1 MEQNNPARHVDS
13 RDARTLE
20 GETPHPTEPRD
31 TPDEIDV
38 EAPPDDPVN
47 AVSPSTSPS
56 RYSQRDI
63 DTGNTPLDEEMEML
77 IDPDIGRERVSTNPD
92 VLDLEDSWRVEGEE
106 PDFMDDPGT
115 TDMIESVEE
124 AEPYFPPTDPPLGRG
139 SGNAVSVRGGFSG
152 TSLQE
157 DDAGEDDP
165 LRVQGGDDEIA
176 ERVRYALEIDS
187 YTSDLNID
195 VEVVDGVAYLHGQVT
210 SLEDIDQAEQVA
222 GSVEGVEE
230 VEEDLEIV

>member
-1 MEQNNPARHVDS
+1 M
-13 RDARTLE
+13 
-20 GETPHPTEPRD
+20 
-31 TPDEIDV
+31 
-38 EAPPDDPVN
+38 
-47 AVSPSTSPS
+47 
-56 RYSQRDI
+56 
-63 DTGNTPLDEEMEML
+63 
-77 IDPDIGRERVSTNPD
+77 STNPD
-92 VLDLEDSWRVEGEE
+92 VLDLDDSWRVEGEE

-176 ERVRYALEIDS
+176 ERVRYALEIRR
-187 YTSDLNID
+187 
-195 VEVVDGVAYLHGQVT
+195 LHRRPQHRRGSGGWCGLSCT
-210 SLEDIDQAEQVA
+210 ARSRSLEDIEQAEQVA
-222 GSVEGVEE
+222 GSVEGVED

>member
-1 MEQNNPARHVDS
+1 M
-13 RDARTLE
+13 
-20 GETPHPTEPRD
+20 
-31 TPDEIDV
+31 
-38 EAPPDDPVN
+38 N

-92 VLDLEDSWRVEGEE
+92 VLDLDNSWRVEGEE

-124 AEPYFPPTDPPLGRG
+124 AEPWFPPTDPPLGRG
-139 SGNAVSVRGGFSG
+139 SGNPVSVRGGSQVPRCRKMTLRGRSPSRAGRRRRDSRARPVSFSKSTATPP
-152 TSLQE
+152 TS
-157 DDAGEDDP
+157 
-165 LRVQGGDDEIA
+165 
-176 ERVRYALEIDS
+176 
-187 YTSDLNID
+187 TSTWKWWT
-195 VEVVDGVAYLHGQVT
+195 VWYSLHGQVT

-222 GSVEGVEE
+222 GNVEGVEE